1 MLKAAWLALAL
12 YTYLLALECLM
23 YSRTELLVTAVE
35 RLKQTPVPNYPIENY
50 QPAEWKTLHAFVEML
65 QDSSDGVA
73 ELVAEQVLEAVPDL
87 RLSDDDATTDQ
98 LKYHYAVSRLREAAR
113 DVLAS
118 KSGAAIATLFVRN
131 DDFAE
136 ELSEIRRGIAF
147 IQASVDDVKRELT
160 PNPLEGFSVNIGP
173 IGVPLTAVSKAA
185 ALATGVLANIA
196 GVDAIALSIQLQGMT
211 ANARLALRQGAA
223 QGASLAVNTLLRA
236 VTERAA
242 ATADIG
248 LGILRRALQLA
259 GSGRELARPIFSQT
273 NLARALGFTADDIA
287 VDLGSSRFR
296 VHAKDRGVV
305 VDVET
310 VPYVRGASVT
320 RLEWLSGLGPSAS
333 PIIGGAVADAEV
345 TQGIIKRAVAGTGLA
360 RGFARPRAL
369 VAVPAGATAVERR
382 AMRRV
387 VQTMPA
393 SKVQLIDAPIAAAA
407 GAGLN
412 ISSLEGCM
420 VGDIGA
426 GKTEVSVIALN
437 GLVYSRSVRVGGDD
451 LTWRIRDYLMRSKGV
466 SLSLDE
472 CERLKLNFASVNAAP
487 RVTASHNLVGFD
499 RKNKVRSSTI
509 IDFEDI
515 NTAIAEPIYEI
526 IEAFKVALE
535 ATPPEIADAVQRN
548 GIMLTGGGSLLTGL
562 DAEIRDHTG
571 MPVSVAVEPALAI
584 VRGLALLLEDSA
596 YARILELTH

>member
-1 MLKAAWLALAL
+1 MLKRACPASGLHA
-12 YTYLLALECLM
+12 YLLALECLM
-23 YSRTELLVTAVE
+23 SSRADLLVTAVE

-50 QPAEWKTLHAFVEML
+50 QPADWKTLHAFVEML
-65 QDSSDGVA
+65 QDSSAGVA

-87 RLSDDDATTDQ
+87 RLSDDDTTTDQ

-113 DVLAS
+113 DVMAS
-118 KSGAAIATLFVRN
+118 KSGAALATLFVRN

-147 IQASVDDVKRELT
+147 IQASVDDVKRELK

-185 ALATGVLANIA
+185 ALATGVLANVA

-211 ANARLALRQGAA
+211 ANARLALRQGVA
-223 QGASLAVNTLLRA
+223 QGVSSAVTNMLRA

-248 LGILRRALQLA
+248 LGILRRAVQLA
-259 GSGRELARPIFSQT
+259 SSEREPARPIFNQAS
-273 NLARALGFTADDIA
+273 LARALGFTAHEIA
-287 VDLGSSRFR
+287 VDLGSSRLR
-296 VHAKDRGVV
+296 VHAKGRGVV
-305 VDVET
+305 VDAET
-310 VPYVRGASVT
+310 VPYVKGANVT
-320 RLEWLSGLGPSAS
+320 RLERLSGLGASAS
-333 PIIGGAVADAEV
+333 PVIGGAVADAEV
-345 TQGIIKRAVAGTGLA
+345 AQNIIKRAVRGVGLA
-360 RGFARPRAL
+360 NGFARPRTL
-369 VAVPAGATAVERR
+369 VGVPAGATAVERR

-387 VQTMPA
+387 VQAMPA

-437 GLVYSRSVRVGGDD
+437 GLVYSRSVRLGGDD
-451 LTWRIRDYLMRSKGV
+451 LTWKIREYLMRSKGV
-466 SLSLDE
+466 RLSLDE
-472 CERLKLNFASVNAAP
+472 CERLKLNFASVNVAP
-487 RVTASHNLVGFD
+487 TLAASHDLVGFD
-499 RKNKVRSSTI
+499 RKNKTRSSTT

-515 NTAIAEPIYEI
+515 NIAIAEPMNEI

-548 GIMLTGGGSLLTGL
+548 GIMLTGGGSLLSGL

-571 MPVSVAVEPALAI
+571 MPVSVAIDPALAI
-584 VRGLALLLEDSA
+584 IRGLALLLEDPA
-596 YARILELTH
+596 YVRILELTH